1 MVRWEPGAV
10 ERLHNAALELYATK
24 GFEETTVAEIA
35 QAAGL
40 TERTFFRYFA
50 DKREVLF
57 GGSEL
62 FQQGFLDGIVAAPE
76 DATPLEVVIAAVTSS
91 AMFFSDDRR
100 ASSRQR
106 THIIAANPQLQE
118 RELHKMS
125 ALATAIAT
133 ALRERGIRE
142 PAATLAAESGVTVFR
157 MSFAEW
163 IADGA
168 DRSLVD
174 IERDLFA
181 ELGAMTAAGVGV
193 RER

>member
-10 ERLHNAALELYATK
+10 ERLHNSALELYATK

-40 TERTFFRYFA
+40 TERTFFRHFA

-62 FQQGFLDGIVAAPE
+62 FQQGFLDGIDAAPT
-76 DATPLEVVIAAVTSS
+76 DGTPLEIVISAVT
-91 AMFFSDDRR
+91 AAAGFFSDDRR

-106 THIIAANPQLQE
+106 TQVIAANPQLQE

-125 ALATAIAT
+125 SLAAAMAG

-142 PAATLAAESGVTVFR
+142 PGATLAAESGVTVFR
-157 MSFAEW
+157 MSFAQW

-181 ELGAMTAAGVGV
+181 ELTAMAIKV
-193 RER
+193 

>member
-10 ERLHNAALELYATK
+10 ERLHSSALELYATK

-57 GGSEL
+57 GGSDL
-62 FQQGFLDGIVAAPE
+62 FQQGFIDGAAAAPK
-76 DATPLEVVIAAVTSS
+76 DATPLEVVIAAVTGAAS
-91 AMFFSDDRR
+91 FFSDDRR

-106 THIIAANPQLQE
+106 SEVISANPQLQE

-125 ALATAIAT
+125 SLAVAIAAT
-133 ALRERGIRE
+133 LRERGIRE

-157 MSFAEW
+157 MSFAQW
-163 IADGA
+163 IAVGSE
-168 DRSLVD
+168 RSFID

-181 ELGAMTAAGVGV
+181 ELTAMATVGG
-193 RER
+193 

>member
-10 ERLHNAALELYATK
+10 ERLHNSALELYATK

-35 QAAGL
+35 QGAGL

-57 GGSEL
+57 GGSDL
-62 FQQGFLDGIVAAPE
+62 FQQSFLDGIAAAPR
-76 DATPLEVVIAAVTSS
+76 DATPLEIVMVAVTGAAV
-91 AMFFSDDRR
+91 FFSDDRR
-100 ASSRQR
+100 ESSRQR

-125 ALATAIAT
+125 SLATALATV
-133 ALRERGIRE
+133 LRERGVRE

-157 MSFAEW
+157 MSFAQW

-181 ELGAMTAAGVGV
+181 ELASLSAV
-193 RER
+193 RA

>member
-10 ERLHNAALELYATK
+10 ERLHNSALELYATK

-57 GGSEL
+57 GGADL

-76 DATPLEVVIAAVTSS
+76 NATPLEIVIAAVGSS
-91 AMFFSDDRR
+91 AKFFSADRR

-106 THIIAANPQLQE
+106 TQIISANPQLQE

-125 ALATAIAT
+125 ALAAAIAA
-133 ALRERGIRE
+133 ALRERGVRE

-157 MSFAEW
+157 MSFAQW

-168 DRSLVD
+168 ERSLVD
-174 IERDLFA
+174 IEHDLFA
-181 ELGAMTAAGVGV
+181 ELGALTVASIN
-193 RER
+193 

>member
-10 ERLHNAALELYATK
+10 ERLHGAALELYATK

-62 FQQGFLDGIVAAPE
+62 FQQSFLDGIAAAPE
-76 DATPLEVVIAAVTSS
+76 NGTPLEIVIAAVGS
-91 AMFFSDDRR
+91 AAKFFSDDRR
-100 ASSRQR
+100 ESSRQR
-106 THIIAANPQLQE
+106 TQVIAANPQLQE

-125 ALATAIAT
+125 SLATAMAA
-133 ALRERGIRE
+133 ALRERGIHE

-157 MSFAEW
+157 MSFAQW
-163 IADGA
+163 IAPGA
-168 DRSLVD
+168 ARSLID

-181 ELGAMTAAGVGV
+181 ELTSMTAV
-193 RER
+193 RV

>member
-10 ERLHNAALELYATK
+10 ERLHSAALELYATK

-35 QAAGL
+35 QTAGL
-40 TERTFFRYFA
+40 TERTFFRHFA
-50 DKREVLF
+50 DKREVIF

-62 FQQGFLDGIVAAPE
+62 FQEGFLDGIVAAPA
-76 DATPLEVVIAAVTSS
+76 DAKSLETVIAAVTG
-91 AMFFSDDRR
+91 AAVFFPDDRR

-106 THIIAANPQLQE
+106 TRIIAANPQLQE
-118 RELHKMS
+118 RELQKMS
-125 ALATAIAT
+125 SLASAIAA

-157 MSFAEW
+157 MSFAQW

-168 DRSLVD
+168 ERSLID

-181 ELGAMTAAGVGV
+181 ELRLMTGSEAQPTT
-193 RER
+193 